1 VISAGNHGADA
12 GGYYPCNA
20 NAANVVC
27 VGASGRDDTRA
38 SFSNFSST
46 AVDLFAPGVE
56 IASTVPDGY
65 AYMDGTSMAAPHVAG
80 VAALLAAAKPGS
92 GSAAIKTALLGSVDV
107 QAGLAGTSVT
117 GGRLNAAAA
126 LDALDAPPAPAPTPT
141 PEPPAPTPVPPAPT
155 PTPTPT
161 PPAPVPTPVAPVISG
176 LKVSGAI
183 TARKPARVTYS
194 VSAQAKVS
202 LSVRRAGTGSASAMR
217 RWSETAKAGTR
228 TFTLGRKVAGR
239 TLKPGKYTLTVST
252 SAGSRSVTFR
262 VR

>member
-1 VISAGNHGADA
+1 
-12 GGYYPCNA
+12 
-20 NAANVVC
+20 
-27 VGASGRDDTRA
+27 
-38 SFSNFSST
+38 
-46 AVDLFAPGVE
+46 VD
-56 IASTVPDGY
+56 IASTVPGGF

-80 VAALLAAAKPGS
+80 VAALLAAARPGS
-92 GSAAIKTALLGSVDV
+92 GSAAIKTALLGSVEV
-107 QAGLAGTSVT
+107 QASLAGTSLT

-126 LDALDAPPAPAPTPT
+126 LEALDAPPAPSPTPT

-155 PTPTPT
+155 PVPPSPTPTPT
-161 PPAPVPTPVAPVISG
+161 PPAPTPPPVAPVISG
-176 LKVSGAI
+176 LRISGAI

-194 VSAQAKVS
+194 VSAHAKVS
-202 LSVRRAGTGSASAMR
+202 LSVRRAGTGSASATS